1 VRAREPRGVK
11 AIRVAH
17 ASGVL
22 VSASRRNRL
31 SKNSRLDK
39 DVSCQEKV
47 CDRETR
53 SPARRRRV
61 LPQSFAIVRFP
72 QIKQGAD
79 GNDSSRINLSVRHV
93 VMTLDVIEVDRVG
106 DARLLI

>member
-1 VRAREPRGVK
+1 MGSLQGRRGFSLIILFQKQRGALWNRSKHSGEQGIVRAREPRGVK

-47 CDRETR
+47 CDRQRR

-61 LPQSFAIVRFP
+61 LPQVLAHAGP
-72 QIKQGAD
+72 P
-79 GNDSSRINLSVRHV
+79 
-93 VMTLDVIEVDRVG
+93 EV
-106 DARLLI
+106 

>member
-1 VRAREPRGVK
+1 MGSLQWRRGFSLIILFQKQRGALWNRSKHSGEQGIVRAREPRGVK

-39 DVSCQEKV
+39 DVLCQEKV
-47 CDRETR
+47 CDRETS

-61 LPQSFAIVRFP
+61 VHQQCESVL
-72 QIKQGAD
+72 
-79 GNDSSRINLSVRHV
+79 LSTR
-93 VMTLDVIEVDRVG
+93 
-106 DARLLI
+106 